1 MPDGPLLQLTGIRKH
16 FGGVQVIDELSVAV
30 RPNELVGVVG
40 PNGAGKT
47 TLFSMIT
54 GAVRPDAGSV
64 VFDGRDVTSVGVAG
78 RCRAGIGRTH
88 QVPRPFTGMTAFENV
103 LVGAAHGARARGQ
116 AAYRSA
122 MAALESAG
130 LDAKANVQAAD
141 LGLLDRKRLELAR
154 ALATGPRLLLLDE
167 VAGGL
172 TEPEVADLVAIV
184 LGLRGDGIA
193 VVWIEHIVDALVSV
207 ADRLL
212 CLAAGRVV
220 MQGNPAE
227 VLASREVQEVYLGT
241 TEPTGHVQQEVL
253 PGGGADAGALP

>member
-1 MPDGPLLQLTGIRKH
+1 MPDGSLLELAGISKR
-16 FGGVQVIDELSVAV
+16 FGGVQVIDDLSIAV
-30 RPNELVGVVG
+30 RPDELVGVVG

-54 GAVRPDAGSV
+54 GAVRPDTGSV
-64 VFDGRDVTSVGVAG
+64 VFDGKDVTSVPVAG

-88 QVPRPFTGMTAFENV
+88 QIPRPFTGMTAFENV
-103 LVGAAHGARARGQ
+103 LVGAAHGAGARGRS
-116 AAYRSA
+116 AYRGA
-122 MAALESAG
+122 MTALEAAG

-172 TEPEVADLVAIV
+172 TEPEVADLLTVV
-184 LGLRGDGIA
+184 LRLREQGIA
-193 VVWIEHIVDALVSV
+193 IVWIEHIVDALISV
-207 ADRLL
+207 ANRLV
-212 CLAAGRVV
+212 CLAGGRLIAD
-220 MQGNPAE
+220 GKPAE

-241 TEPTGHVQQEVL
+241 TEPAGHVQHEVRN
-253 PGGGADAGALP
+253 GSGADGGQR